1 LSEITTSAAL
11 EAMSKP
17 DANGQVHVKR
27 VGPRGLLPRT
37 WLERTLR
44 ISYVDAHGTGTETSG
59 TLLDLFPF
67 GMVVNIK
74 GAKTCLSWDAIR
86 VVELVEDQ

>member
-1 LSEITTSAAL
+1 MEIL
-11 EAMSKP
+11 DAMTAP
-17 DANGQVHVKR
+17 DANGQIHVKR
-27 VGPRGLLPRT
+27 VAPKGLLPST
-37 WLERTLR
+37 WLNRALR

-74 GAKTCLSWDAIR
+74 GAKTCLSWDAVR
-86 VVELVEDQ
+86 VVELVED